1 MGKKR
6 VQVKYM
12 MRTETIAWY
21 EGTEPSEI
29 ETQIKLIFGLSDES
43 KIVLLQ
49 EGNPVEI
56 GDNLQTDIVYEIKEI
71 AQTSMTDT
79 SNKNQPYNI
88 KLGPGGD
95 NTPKLPIRIINNQ
108 SYPSEMNDPGMLS
121 PVDGYMFAPDMRSP
135 LNGLSPGGKME
146 YNMGGQSQFANAT
159 FSTASTVSRY
169 SMSGGQEP
177 QTGFRTITNSHA
189 MESNEAIRGNSVNS
203 SREATP
209 TATTLGMGGAGTGN
223 TPYSKSPH
231 YSMANM
237 GFNQYFEYIQSNMS
251 GSGGPQNGSSTPSG
265 MSFQGVTPGNGG
277 NAMNG
282 NCGDVSQGMESEG
295 YDMKKFPSGS
305 TPSNYSF
312 NMMYGAG
319 SNRSNISNVAAAGT
333 STNANYGGAST
344 ASNMPGSSNTNM
356 GFSHLAQM
364 NFNGESPGGNLGMRN
379 QGMYMYNP
387 QMSSPFSVMGH
398 AGTPMNGMGMT
409 PNNGV
414 IAGGTTGTH
423 QEREDSTPTG
433 YLSLDTPQHFRM
445 GDHSPQL

>member
-88 KLGPGGD
+88 KLGPG
-95 NTPKLPIRIINNQ
+95 
-108 SYPSEMNDPGMLS
+108 
-121 PVDGYMFAPDMRSP
+121 GYMFAPDMRSP

-209 TATTLGMGGAGTGN
+209 TATTLGMGGVGTG
-223 TPYSKSPH
+223 
-231 YSMANM
+231 
-237 GFNQYFEYIQSNMS
+237 
-251 GSGGPQNGSSTPSG
+251 
-265 MSFQGVTPGNGG
+265 
-277 NAMNG
+277 
-282 NCGDVSQGMESEG
+282 
-295 YDMKKFPSGS
+295 
-305 TPSNYSF
+305 
-312 NMMYGAG
+312 
-319 SNRSNISNVAAAGT
+319 
-333 STNANYGGAST
+333 
-344 ASNMPGSSNTNM
+344 
-356 GFSHLAQM
+356 
-364 NFNGESPGGNLGMRN
+364 
-379 QGMYMYNP
+379 
-387 QMSSPFSVMGH
+387 
-398 AGTPMNGMGMT
+398 
-409 PNNGV
+409 
-414 IAGGTTGTH
+414 
-423 QEREDSTPTG
+423 
-433 YLSLDTPQHFRM
+433 
-445 GDHSPQL
+445 